1 MQEISSA
8 CSVQQPKK
16 SGCSPDNSAVRP
28 APKTRRCSLTQETLL
43 TLSLTTRHP
52 SMVASFEFNITQ
64 NLNKKTDR
72 LYTRAHASRG
82 NPPTTGRRPY
92 TAEQNLWYRS
102 DGYFVNAV
110 AAKKAAAAAAQ
121 MQSSQRTTIVGQQSP
136 RGETQRPSSSRTATM
151 MAATLDS
158 NDDTT
163 SLPWTSPRRDGP
175 GTSYPDT
182 GSSPRPTTTSGA
194 YSPRSTGMHSSRSSQ
209 VGSAGA
215 GMFAT
220 MAQKPLTM
228 TQCWEKAAT
237 SPRWQGPGAGW
248 ANELL
253 PPGSR
258 PARFAGSLM
267 SLTSR
272 AITDE
277 ERMSWSP
284 RSRPSKHNPV
294 CKPAAL

>member
-1 MQEISSA
+1 
-8 CSVQQPKK
+8 
-16 SGCSPDNSAVRP
+16 
-28 APKTRRCSLTQETLL
+28 
-43 TLSLTTRHP
+43 
-52 SMVASFEFNITQ
+52 MVATFEFNLSQ
-64 NLNKKTDR
+64 NQNKKTDQ
-72 LYTRAHASRG
+72 LFTRTQASRG
-82 NPPTTGRRPY
+82 QRPTTDHRPY

-102 DGYFVNAV
+102 DGYFVNAA
-110 AAKKAAAAAAQ
+110 AAKRAAAAAQ
-121 MQSSQRTTIVGQQSP
+121 MQSLARTTIVGESP
-136 RGETQRPSSSRTATM
+136 RGEMQRPLTSRTATM
-151 MAATLDS
+151 MATTLAS

-175 GTSYPDT
+175 GTSYP
-182 GSSPRPTTTSGA
+182 RPATSSGA
-194 YSPRSTGMHSSRSSQ
+194 YSPRSTGMSARISQ
-209 VGSAGA
+209 GAGA

-220 MAQKPLTM
+220 MAQKPITM

-237 SPRWQGPGAGW
+237 SPRWEGPGAGW

-272 AITDE
+272 AISDE
-277 ERMSWSP
+277 ERMAWSP